1 MILRVKV
8 KAKTELVDW
17 LATSTLDPLL
27 NQFRFYPRL
36 TDLYFVFACASLLI
50 GNDFSSAHPGY
61 SGDNP
66 DQAKDESKRSHGGL
80 RPGRPQYVRQEPRQ
94 RRCRCAHRR
103 AQLGGEDIFK
113 AFIKSQFCVW
123 QYELKENQ
131 GGSLDEGG
139 SLCLHGGVNGAWG
152 D

>member
-1 MILRVKV
+1 M
-8 KAKTELVDW
+8 
-17 LATSTLDPLL
+17 
-27 NQFRFYPRL
+27 
-36 TDLYFVFACASLLI
+36 FACASLLI
-50 GNDFSSAHPGY
+50 GKNLSFAHPGY

-66 DQAKDESKRSHGGL
+66 DQAKDESKRNHGGL

-103 AQLGGEDIFK
+103 AQLGGEDIFR
-113 AFIKSQFCVW
+113 AFFKSQFCVW

-139 SLCLHGGVNGAWG
+139 SLCLHGGVNGA
-152 D
+152 